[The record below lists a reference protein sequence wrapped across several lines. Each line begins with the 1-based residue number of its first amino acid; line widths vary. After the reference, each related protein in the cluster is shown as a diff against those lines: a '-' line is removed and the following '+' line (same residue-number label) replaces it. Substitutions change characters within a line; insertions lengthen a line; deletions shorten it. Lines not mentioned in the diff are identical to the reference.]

1 MIKTGLRTA
10 SAFWFY
16 AKPSMFIIQSMP
28 SCVPAKRGR
37 MVLRGIWDSLD
48 IQKKAGSSLRPAL
61 F

>member
-1 MIKTGLRTA
+1 MITTELRTA

-28 SCVPAKRGR
+28 SWVPAKRGR

-48 IQKKAGSSLRPAL
+48 IQKKGRVFIAPCL